1 MNNNGARC
9 APLRINKNRSGATK
23 VRHKKLKGCDY
34 IMERTERVEEE
45 IKKIVGKLID
55 NGIKDPRV
63 NGLIS
68 VTKVDVSK
76 DMKYC
81 KIYVSMLGTKDK
93 DEALK
98 GLDSAKGVVRKEIGE
113 KIRTFNTPEVK
124 FIYDD
129 SMEYGQHIDA
139 IINSLDIKHDEEAD
153 ESSNETN

>member
-1 MNNNGARC
+1 
-9 APLRINKNRSGATK
+9 
-23 VRHKKLKGCDY
+23 
-34 IMERTERVEEE
+34 MERTDRVEEE
-45 IKKIVGKLID
+45 IKKIVSKLID

-129 SMEYGQHIDA
+129 SMEYGQHIDS
-139 IINSLDIKHDEEAD
+139 IINSLNIKHDED
-153 ESSNETN
+153 EVDGESEEEQPLEE

>member
-1 MNNNGARC
+1 
-9 APLRINKNRSGATK
+9 
-23 VRHKKLKGCDY
+23 
-34 IMERTERVEEE
+34 MERTDRVEEE
-45 IKKIVGKLID
+45 IKKVVSKIID

-93 DEALK
+93 EEALK
-98 GLDSAKGVVRKEIGE
+98 GLDSAKGVVRKEIGDR
-113 KIRTFNTPEVK
+113 IRTFNTPEVK

-129 SMEYGQHIDA
+129 SIEYGQHIDN
-139 IINSLDIKHDEEAD
+139 IISSLNISHDDGED
-153 ESSNETN
+153 EIGE